1 MANSL
6 SISDLQTIV
15 YEITARAGLF
25 TNSGPSQEAF
35 NLQAIIDDYTHCVAL
50 NPPDVVRADQLL
62 TFANQSY

>member
-25 TNSGPSQEAF
+25 TNSGPAQEAF
-35 NLQAIIDDYTHCVAL
+35 NLQAIIDDYIYCMAL
-50 NPPDVVRADQLL
+50 TPPDVVRADQLL

>member
-15 YEITARAGLF
+15 YEIAARAGLF
-25 TNSGPSQEAF
+25 LNSGPSQEAF
-35 NLQAIIDDYTHCVAL
+35 NLQAIIDDYNHCVAL
-50 NPPDVVRADQLL
+50 NPPDTVRAEQLL